1 MGWERNGMCLTGM
14 HKVLGLIS
22 SITEREKKDFIE
34 GTIVSSCNFQNFATN
49 CCETAIASNVYCY
62 DNYPSY
68 SKFYGF
74 CSFLCSREKRLKTK
88 YTAMFPRESIIAES
102 KHTTAGRGRFL

>member
-1 MGWERNGMCLTGM
+1 MFPHVTFRILLQIAV
-14 HKVLGLIS
+14 KL
-22 SITEREKKDFIE
+22 
-34 GTIVSSCNFQNFATN
+34 Q
-49 CCETAIASNVYCY
+49 IASDVYCY